1 MLYLNN
7 ADIRALGRNWQELS
21 AAIASASQLV
31 WDGDYAQPLKPY
43 LRYGNPANRAIAMP
57 AYLGGELHSAGIK
70 WISSFP
76 GNLRAGLPRAHSV
89 TVLNDADTGVPQA
102 VINSP
107 IPSGLRT
114 AAVTAALL
122 GKLLALQPGQPLRIG
137 ILGFGPVGQLH
148 YEMAWSL
155 FGERIEQV
163 YLLDPRGITAGS
175 LPQALHPAQRER
187 TRIARSWRELYEQS
201 TICLTCTVADN
212 RYITSPP
219 RPGTWLLHI
228 SLRDYIADALRQVNH
243 IIVDDWQEV
252 CRENT
257 DIELL
262 HRTCGLQEHGTLPLA
277 GVLCGDTLGD
287 GKLRPHD
294 TVLFC
299 PMGMAVYDL
308 AISALLARQAE
319 ARGIGQQL
327 SS

>member
-7 ADIRALGRNWQELS
+7 ADIKALGRNWKELS
-21 AAIASASQLV
+21 AAIASASQTML
-31 WDGDYAQPLKPY
+31 DGDYAQPLKPY
-43 LRYGNPANRAIAMP
+43 LRYGNPANRTIAMP
-57 AYLGGELHSAGIK
+57 AYLGGELRTAGIK

-89 TVLNDADTGVPQA
+89 TILNDAETGVPQA
-102 VINSP
+102 IINSP

-122 GKLLALQPGQPLRIG
+122 GKLLELRPSQPLRIG
-137 ILGFGPVGQLH
+137 ILGFGPIGQLH
-148 YEMAWSL
+148 YEMLWTL
-155 FGERIEQV
+155 FGERIQQV
-163 YLLDPRGITAGS
+163 WLYDPRGITAGN
-175 LPQALHPAQRER
+175 LPQSQHPAQRER
-187 TRIARSWRELYEQS
+187 TRIARSWSELYEQS
-201 TICLTCTVADN
+201 TICLTCTVADS

-228 SLRDYIADALRQVNH
+228 SLRDYTPAALQQIDH

-262 HRTCGLQEHGTLPLA
+262 HHTYGLQQQSALA
-277 GVLCGDTLGD
+277 LARALCGDALGD
-287 GKLRPHD
+287 GKLQPRD

-308 AISALLARQAE
+308 AIVTLLASHAE
-319 ARGIGQQL
+319 ALGIGQQL
-327 SS
+327 SP